1 MTMLNR
7 VMEVKRSES
16 GGLTFVADKI
26 THLRLSKL
34 EMIKLT
40 LYLQAVQAEE
50 QGVAECMKSI
60 DEFVDAPVNWDL
72 CAHEASHI
80 AGDGYPLLDSNLDPM
95 FPDCKYCLVEF

>member
-7 VMEVKRSES
+7 FMEVKRSES
-16 GGLTFVADKI
+16 GGLMFSAEGIK
-26 THLRLSKL
+26 HLLLSKL

-40 LYLQAVQAEE
+40 LYLQAIQAEE
-50 QGVAECMKSI
+50 QEVAECMKSI
-60 DEFVDAPVNWDL
+60 DEFVDAPVNWAL

-95 FPDCKYCLVEF
+95 FPDCEYCLMEF